1 MRGYLGAFA
10 LLLAVALASG
20 LGITAAPAAE
30 RWATDQFFRVEAE
43 PVNKGNRTVISGYVY
58 NLHYTNARVR
68 LETDTLDAGG
78 KVIGTTTGYVD
89 NIVPLRGRTYFS
101 YPVRTVGAS
110 YKTYVIWYDWIDQNP
125 GDFVGWHGR

>member
-1 MRGYLGAFA
+1 MSRYLGALA
-10 LLLAVALASG
+10 LLLAVALATG

-30 RWATDQFFRVEAE
+30 RWNTDQFFRVEAE
-43 PVNKGNRTVISGYVY
+43 SVNKGNRTVISGYVY
-58 NLHYTNARVR
+58 NLHYSTAKVR
-68 LETDTLDAGG
+68 LETDTLDANG

-89 NIVPLRGRTYFS
+89 DFVPVRGRAYFA

-125 GDFVGWHGR
+125 GDFVRFGR